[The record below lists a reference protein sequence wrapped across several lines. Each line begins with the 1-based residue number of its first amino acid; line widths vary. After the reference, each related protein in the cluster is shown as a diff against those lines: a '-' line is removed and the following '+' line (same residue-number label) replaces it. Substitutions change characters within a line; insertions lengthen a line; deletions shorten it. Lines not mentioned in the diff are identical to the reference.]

1 MILQN
6 RLKPKTQAEPPKAAD
21 GGITLYSQPE
31 DTQVNLQNS
40 YSIVIP
46 SGVTSVAAVAIGAGG
61 AGGGCSTS
69 AGASAG
75 GGGGGALSYSNAIPV
90 TPGETLTVVVPTQSS
105 EGATSGSAGAAG
117 TYAALQRGAT
127 TLLYAQGGRGGTGR
141 NNTTTAGAGGAGG
154 SAAVGVGTVKFS
166 GGSGGAGSAAT
177 DNSSGGGG
185 AAGYAGNGGVG
196 GTNGGAGTSVTGGGG
211 GGGSSYTNSIIGGSG
226 GGTLW
231 YGLGTSGA
239 GGTYNATQ
247 SIKDGDLGSSLGGS
261 AAVLITPTADN
272 YASAPNVVGVP
283 GGGGSG
289 APSGGSAS
297 YRGMR
302 GAGGAVRVLWGSNL
316 DFGNAASGV
325 SYNSVFC
332 RGHTTARGGS
342 ILIPQV
348 QLGDTLIHISLRIQQ
363 SVQPDAITPT
373 GFTYRRFLMGSNSAT
388 YNGVTATWYRTMNIS
403 TKQVLSA
410 AESGTSVSSIG
421 SATAG
426 GVNVDYMI
434 AIAGTS
440 GASYSSRGTPN
451 GTNYGG
457 LVNTTNWSTTY
468 NESGMDGYAHGTPV
482 GILFMHSNSAI
493 DPSTAMTYAGATTL
507 AGPSFISGIGS
518 SYIKLKAYPQA
529 TTSISEALAIT
540 PPSSSGEH
548 TFWVTKFF

>member
-6 RLKPKTQAEPPKAAD
+6 RLKTKTQAEPPKTAD
-21 GGITLYSQPE
+21 GGITLYSEPE
-31 DTQVNLQNS
+31 SALLNAQTS

-46 SGVTSVAAVAIGAGG
+46 SGVTSIAAVAIGAGG
-61 AGGGCSTS
+61 AGGGASTA

-75 GGGGGALSYSNAIPV
+75 GGGGGALSYSNAIAV
-90 TPGETLTVVVPTQSS
+90 TPGETLTVVVPSQSS
-105 EGATSGSAGAAG
+105 QGGTTGSAGASGAYAG
-117 TYAALQRGAT
+117 LQRGAT
-127 TLLYAQGGRGGTGR
+127 VLLRAMGGSGSAGR
-141 NNTTTAGAGGAGG
+141 TSTTAGAGAAGG
-154 SAAVGVGTVKFS
+154 AAASGTGTVKFS
-166 GGSGGAGSAAT
+166 GGTGGAGT
-177 DNSSGGGG
+177 TGDRSSGGGG
-185 AAGYAGNGGVG
+185 AAGYSGDGGVG
-196 GTNGGAGTSVTGGGG
+196 GTGEGAGTSVVGGGG
-211 GGGSSYTNSIIGGSG
+211 GGGASYSNTIIGGSG

-231 YGLGTSGA
+231 YGAGTSGA
-239 GGTYNATQ
+239 GGTFSATQ
-247 SIKDGDLGSSLGGS
+247 SIKDGNLGSSLGGS
-261 AAVLITPTADN
+261 ESIFITPTADN
-272 YASAPNVVGVP
+272 YNNAPNVVGMP
-283 GGGGSG
+283 GGGGGG
-289 APSGGSAS
+289 APSGGSTA

-388 YNGVTATWYRTMNIS
+388 YNGVTATWYRTMTIS

-482 GILFMHSNSAI
+482 GILFMNSNSNI
-493 DPSTAMTYAGATTL
+493 DPSTAMTYAGSTTL
-507 AGPSFISGIGS
+507 AGPALISGMGS